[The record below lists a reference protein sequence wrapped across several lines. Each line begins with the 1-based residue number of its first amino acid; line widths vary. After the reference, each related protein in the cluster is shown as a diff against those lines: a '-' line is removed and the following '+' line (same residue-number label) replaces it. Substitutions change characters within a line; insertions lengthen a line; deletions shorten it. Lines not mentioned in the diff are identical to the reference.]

1 MTLKRLTPR
10 HMDIIRRLIV
20 GETPGEICLEL
31 GMSQSRLSV
40 LQGEELFSAKM
51 AEMQALTNDRFID
64 SRATAMQILENA
76 AIHAARIT
84 VNAST
89 GIVERLTVDDD
100 GNDKIEYQEVPIAL
114 QMKSAWDILDR
125 TGNKA
130 PEKRIEVHAT
140 LADMINEAYKQKHKG
155 DNEDQKELP
164 IDVTPQPLDESEK
177 DDIDISTLPIVMSAT
192 ANA

>member
-1 MTLKRLTPR
+1 
-10 HMDIIRRLIV
+10 MDIIRRLIV